1 LHTRAP
7 KDGFHRAR
15 AIEIGDEPPLR
26 LDGEDPGSSRA
37 VNIRWFASTCLAGVL
52 GIGLLGTA
60 IVTSMGSYNLAT
72 PGVFARWDP
81 YGSRPA
87 RGTNA
92 NRKGDQI
99 AQTRTADDT
108 RQIFR
113 VSTTTKA
120 GNREI
125 VRTRPVTRIAAGL
138 MASGIDVDIPAF
150 NPMAMVSDNDDPDAD
165 KLGGGEALPAT
176 DGEIAYTVKNLAD
189 VKTGLENGP
198 SISLEDVLA
207 AVRDTAAIESM
218 NTADFQFGSGDMGAG
233 TETASLGGM
242 GMPGVNMTVIAK
254 TIKRNNDAGGDEN
267 ERIVAARPN
276 DRLDALLMRQGAT
289 QQEAREIASAF
300 GAQSGYGTM
309 GLLAGQQVKILMA
322 PAGKR
327 LQPVRVIVVAGST
340 ESIVALSDT
349 GGYVAVADAPEIAQ
363 EGEEVAMA
371 EPGREGDL
379 SLYQSFYGTALAKGV
394 PKPVID
400 ELVKVFGYDADFQR
414 KVGGGDS
421 FEVLYGSDD
430 SGQIDGPA
438 EVMFCSLTS
447 GGETRR
453 YYRYQSPEDGA
464 VDYYDEEG
472 RSARKFLTR
481 KPVAQAVMRSGFGLR
496 RHPVL
501 GYSKMHTGVDW
512 AAPRG
517 TPIYAAGNGVVEL
530 AERNGGYGNQIKI
543 QHANGYETAYGHMQ
557 GFAKGMKPGV
567 RVRQGQVI
575 GYVGST
581 GLSTG
586 PHVHYEVLVNK
597 RFVNPMRIKVPRG
610 REIEGPALA
619 EFQRERERIDGLVG
633 RNANGGSAQLTQNTR
648 SGG

>member
-1 LHTRAP
+1 LHTRAH

-15 AIEIGDEPPLR
+15 AIDIGDEPPLR
-26 LDGEDPGSSRA
+26 LDGEEPGSSRS
-37 VNIRWFASTCLAGVL
+37 VNLRWFASTILAGCL
-52 GIGLLGTA
+52 GILLLGTA
-60 IVTSMGSYNLAT
+60 IFTSMEGSYNLAT

-87 RGTNA
+87 RGANS

-99 AQTRTADDT
+99 ALSRGVDDS

-113 VSTTTKA
+113 VSTTTKV

-125 VRTRPVTRIAAGL
+125 VRTRPVTRITAGL
-138 MASGIDVDIPAF
+138 MAGGLNVDIPAF
-150 NPMAMVSDNDDPDAD
+150 NPLAMVADNDETETEA
-165 KLGGGEALPAT
+165 GGEALPAT
-176 DGEIAYTVKNLAD
+176 DGEIAYTVKNLVE
-189 VKTGLENGP
+189 VKLGTDEGP
-198 SISLEDVLA
+198 SVPLEQVLA
-207 AVRDTAAIESM
+207 SVRDTAAIESM
-218 NTADFQFGSGDMGAG
+218 HGADFQQFGDMAGA
-233 TETASLGGM
+233 ETAALGA
-242 GMPGVNMTVIAK
+242 MPLPGANMTVISK
-254 TIKRNNDAGGDEN
+254 TPARANAAGSDEN
-267 ERIVAARPN
+267 ERIVTARPN
-276 DRLDALLMRQGAT
+276 DRLNNLLMRQGAT
-289 QQEAREIASAF
+289 AEEAREIAAAF

-322 PAGKR
+322 RTGTR
-327 LQPVRVIVVAGST
+327 LQPVRVIVASGTS

-363 EGEEVAMA
+363 EGEEVASA
-371 EPGREGDL
+371 DTGNAGDL

-414 KVGGGDS
+414 KVGGGDN

-430 SGQIDGPA
+430 SGQVDGPP
-438 EVMFCSLTS
+438 EVIFCTLTA

-453 YYRYQSPEDGA
+453 YYRYQSPEDGS

-472 RSARKFLTR
+472 RSARKFLMR
-481 KPVAQAVMRSGFGLR
+481 KPIAQAVMRSGFGLR
-496 RHPVL
+496 RHPIL

-512 AAPRG
+512 SAPRG
-517 TPIYAAGNGVVEL
+517 TPIYAAGNGTIEL
-530 AERNGGYGNQIKI
+530 AERNGGYGNQIRI
-543 QHANGYETAYGHMQ
+543 QHANGYETAYGHMSA
-557 GFAKGMKPGV
+557 FAKGMKEGL
-567 RVRQGQVI
+567 RVRQGQLI

-586 PHVHYEVLVNK
+586 PHLHYEVLVNS

-610 REIEGPALA
+610 REIEGSALA
-619 EFQRERERIDGLVG
+619 EFQRERERIDSLVG
-633 RNANGGSAQLTQNTR
+633 RDGTGSAQLTQATR
-648 SGG
+648 AGG